1 MRWSHSGKWMVT
13 TDDRGFAKYWQ
24 TNFNNVH
31 TFQAHS
37 EAVRASRW
45 ESYGAASLVLHG
57 FLVRSCSI
65 CDTVTFSICAFIVTI
80 FLCTDILLLTA
91 GERVVEIIL
100 RKILLMIRK

>member
-45 ESYGAASLVLHG
+45 DSYSAASL
-57 FLVRSCSI
+57 FLQGCVVYGCCI
-65 CDTVTFSICAFIVTI
+65 CDTITFSVHAFIVTI
-80 FLCTDILLLTA
+80 FLCTDILLLTI
-91 GERVVEIIL
+91 GEGVIESFETNSFSES
-100 RKILLMIRK
+100 K